1 MEAAELKKEVTMS
14 QPVATPTVQ
23 AGSARVRRP
32 IRPLKLKSERV
43 QEGLAAL
50 GWEPDANV
58 RTFGRVL
65 KFPAARVAGSY
76 AAFVAELAGQSG
88 QPVTVSLSGKQ
99 LTVTLHS
106 RSRKGRPSGW
116 SNAVL
121 EFAKRLAA

>member
-1 MEAAELKKEVTMS
+1 MS

-23 AGSARVRRP
+23 AGPARIRRP

-43 QEGLAAL
+43 QEELAAM

-58 RTFGRVL
+58 LTFGRVL

-76 AAFVAELAGQSG
+76 AAFVTELAGKSG
-88 QPVTVSLSGKQ
+88 QPVTVTLSGKQ
-99 LTVTLHS
+99 LTVTLLS

-116 SNAVL
+116 SSAVL

>member
-88 QPVTVSLSGKQ
+88 QPVTV
-99 LTVTLHS
+99 TLHS